1 MGKDLVKTDKSSEA
15 KTDQTK
21 NIVDKILK
29 TKNRFRS
36 GLGFKQ
42 GKSTKEEE
50 KAKIS
55 QGISRKKILQGTRGD
70 KTLDDDEEFL
80 FNQQEVKNH
89 EEIEL
94 GNRNYVSFNDADENV
109 TLSQVAVQKKSKY
122 YDPRA
127 AFLEKIK
134 NESITKS

>member
-1 MGKDLVKTDKSSEA
+1 MGKDLVKTGKTPEA
-15 KTDQTK
+15 KTDQSK

-29 TKNRFRS
+29 NKNRFRS

-50 KAKIS
+50 NAKIT

-70 KTLDDDEEFL
+70 KTLDNDEELL
-80 FNQQEVKNH
+80 FNQHEAKTN

-94 GNRNYVSFNDADENV
+94 GNRNYVAFDDADENV
-109 TLSQVAVQKKSKY
+109 TLSQVAFQKKSKY

-134 NESITKS
+134 QESNSKN